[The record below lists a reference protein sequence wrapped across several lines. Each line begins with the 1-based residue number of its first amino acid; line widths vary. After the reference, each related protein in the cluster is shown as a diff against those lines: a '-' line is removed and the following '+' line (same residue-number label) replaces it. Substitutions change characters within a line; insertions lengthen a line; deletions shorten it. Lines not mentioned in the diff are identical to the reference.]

1 MASDR
6 HSRRKALWQWVLTC
20 AAGSA
25 LTLGCEGDPVGQLD
39 TDAGASGSG
48 GLGGT
53 GTGGQGAAA
62 GSSGSGGIGGASGGV
77 AGTGAQA
84 GAGGTAGSGG
94 LAGSGGSGGLAG
106 SGGGGGSAGTSGCVT
121 SCGVELLPTTF
132 SALDL
137 AVDGQD
143 VFYVSVSGVGKVPK
157 GGGKAATLASGNYR
171 SPIIVDG
178 THVYVATGTLALSK
192 VNKVTGQVTA
202 LASSDGSTPQRMAL
216 AGGYLYWTT
225 YPGGVHR
232 VATTGGSS
240 EKLSPSGSDPLGV
253 ASDGTHV
260 WWSNR
265 TFGKNVIR
273 YNLTSKASEPVAT
286 GLAAPADVALQG
298 TKVYFTDLTQVLSR
312 NQDNTGA
319 VAPVVTSILPDRIAL
334 DATHIY
340 WNSNTARRVAR
351 APLSGGGVTAI
362 AKKLKS
368 TGGLAIDVTH
378 VYYTD
383 DGAVYRAPKS
393 CCEL

>member
-1 MASDR
+1 MT
-6 HSRRKALWQWVLTC
+6 SRRRSRRTALCQWVLISTFS
-20 AAGSA
+20 SA
-25 LTLGCEGDPVGQLD
+25 LSLGCEGDPVGQLD
-39 TDAGASGSG
+39 TGASGSG
-48 GLGGT
+48 GGG
-53 GTGGQGAAA
+53 GAGAGGQGAAS
-62 GSSGSGGIGGASGGV
+62 GSSGSGGVGGATGGA

-84 GAGGTAGSGG
+84 GSGGAAGSGG
-94 LAGSGGSGGLAG
+94 LAGSGGSA
-106 SGGGGGSAGTSGCVT
+106 GSAGAGGCVT
-121 SCGVELLPTTF
+121 SCGVELLPNAF

-137 AVDGQD
+137 VVDGQD
-143 VFYVSVSGVGKVPK
+143 VFYVSVPGVGKVPK
-157 GGGKAATLASGNYR
+157 GGGKAATLASGDFR
-171 SPIIVDG
+171 SPIAVDG
-178 THVYVATGTLALSK
+178 THVYVATGSLALSK

-202 LASSDGSTPQRMAL
+202 LVSSDGSTPQRMAL

-225 YPGGVHR
+225 YPGGVYR
-232 VATTGGSS
+232 VATAGGSS

-253 ASDGTHV
+253 ASDGTYV

-273 YNLTSKASEPVAT
+273 YNLSSKASDPVAT
-286 GLAAPADVALQG
+286 GLAAPADVTLQG
-298 TKVYFTDLTQVLSR
+298 SKVYFTDLTQVLSR

-319 VAPVVTSILPDRIAL
+319 VMPVVTSILPDRIAL
-334 DATHIY
+334 DATHVY

-351 APLSGGGVTAI
+351 APLSGGNITAI

-383 DGAVYRAPKS
+383 DGGVYRTLKS

>member
-1 MASDR
+1 MP
-6 HSRRKALWQWVLTC
+6 SRRRSARRALRRWALIC
-20 AAGSA
+20 AVSSA
-25 LTLGCEGDPVGQLD
+25 WTLGCEGDPVGQLD
-39 TDAGASGSG
+39 PDAGSSGSAGVGASGTGGLGAAGGASGSG
-48 GLGGT
+48 GV
-53 GTGGQGAAA
+53 A
-62 GSSGSGGIGGASGGV
+62 GGA

-84 GAGGTAGSGG
+84 GSGGAAGSGG
-94 LAGSGGSGGLAG
+94 QAGA
-106 SGGGGGSAGTSGCVT
+106 GGSAGSSGGSAGAGGCVPT
-121 SCGVELLPTTF
+121 CAVELLPNTF

-143 VFYVSVSGVGKVPK
+143 VFYVSVPGVGKVPK
-157 GGGKAATLASGNYR
+157 GGGKAATLASGNFR
-171 SPIIVDG
+171 SPITVDG
-178 THVYVATGTLALSK
+178 THVYVADANLALSK

-202 LASSDGSTPQRMAL
+202 LASSDGSTPQRMSL

-232 VATTGGSS
+232 VATAGGTS

-273 YNLTSKASEPVAT
+273 YNLSSKLSDPVAT
-286 GLAAPADVALQG
+286 GLAAPGGLALQG
-298 TKVYFTDLTQVLSR
+298 GKVYFTDLTQVLSR

-319 VAPVVTSILPDRIAL
+319 VTPVVTSILPDRIAL

-351 APLSGGGVTAI
+351 APLGGGSVTAI

-368 TGGLAIDVTH
+368 TGGLAIDATH
-378 VYYTD
+378 VYFTD
-383 DGAVYRAPKS
+383 DGGVYRAPKS
-393 CCEL
+393 CCVL